1 MKNRSLFIAWAF
13 LFILCAI
20 GGFIPVT
27 KTAVRILLTGL
38 SLLFFL
44 PPALIL
50 RRGSREERQLVR
62 TLSALSLVLTLVLII
77 ANFLTAF
84 RSEALGNALHALLT
98 VVGCPMITS
107 GHWAMSLFLWAC
119 LLIASLKK
127 RAD

>member
-20 GGFIPVT
+20 GGFIPVA

-44 PPALIL
+44 PPALL
-50 RRGSREERQLVR
+50 LHRGTAPERHLVR
-62 TLSALSLVLTLVLII
+62 NLSALSLVLTVLLLI

-119 LLIASLKK
+119 LLVASLKK

>member
-1 MKNRSLFIAWAF
+1 MKNRRLFIAWAS

-27 KTAVRILLTGL
+27 KAAVRILLTGL

-44 PPALIL
+44 PPALL
-50 RRGSREERQLVR
+50 LHQGTAQERHLVR
-62 TLSALSLVLTLVLII
+62 NLSALSLVLTALLLI

-119 LLIASLKK
+119 LLVASLKK

>member
-44 PPALIL
+44 PPALL
-50 RRGSREERQLVR
+50 LHQG
-62 TLSALSLVLTLVLII
+62 
-77 ANFLTAF
+77 TA
-84 RSEALGNALHALLT
+84 
-98 VVGCPMITS
+98 P
-107 GHWAMSLFLWAC
+107 
-119 LLIASLKK
+119 
-127 RAD
+127 

>member
-107 GHWAMSLFLWAC
+107 GHWVLSLFLWAC
-119 LLIASLKK
+119 LLVASLKK
-127 RAD
+127 AS

>member
-27 KTAVRILLTGL
+27 KTVVRILLTGL

-44 PPALIL
+44 PPALLL
-50 RRGSREERQLVR
+50 RRGNSDERHLVR
-62 TLSALSLVLTLVLII
+62 NLSALSLVLTVLLLI

-119 LLIASLKK
+119 LLVASLKK

>member
-13 LFILCAI
+13 VFILCAVL
-20 GGFIPVT
+20 GFIPAAGA
-27 KTAVRILLTGL
+27 AVRILLTAV

-107 GHWAMSLFLWAC
+107 GHWALSLFLWAC
-119 LLIASLKK
+119 LLMASLKN

>member
-13 LFILCAI
+13 LFILCAV

-27 KTAVRILLTGL
+27 KTSVRILLTGI

-62 TLSALSLVLTLVLII
+62 TLSALSLVLTVLLLI

-107 GHWAMSLFLWAC
+107 GHWALSLFLWAC
-119 LLIASLKK
+119 LLVAGLKN

>member
-27 KTAVRILLTGL
+27 KTAGL

-44 PPALIL
+44 PPALLL
-50 RRGSREERQLVR
+50 RRGNSDERHLVR
-62 TLSALSLVLTLVLII
+62 NLSALSLVLTVLLLI

-98 VVGCPMITS
+98 VVGCPIITS

-119 LLIASLKK
+119 LLVASLKK

>member
-1 MKNRSLFIAWAF
+1 MDVDLIFKIAAVGILVAVLNLVLARS
-13 LFILCAI
+13 
-20 GGFIPVT
+20 G
-27 KTAVRILLTGL
+27 
-38 SLLFFL
+38 
-44 PPALIL
+44 
-50 RRGSREERQLVR
+50 REEQAMMTTLAGLVV
-62 TLSALSLVLTLVLII
+62 VLI

-119 LLIASLKK
+119 LLVASLKK

>member
-27 KTAVRILLTGL
+27 KPAVRILLPGL

-44 PPALIL
+44 PPALL
-50 RRGSREERQLVR
+50 LHHGTVPERHLVR
-62 TLSALSLVLTLVLII
+62 NLSVLSLVLTVLLLI

-119 LLIASLKK
+119 LLVASLKK

>member
-27 KTAVRILLTGL
+27 KAAVRILLTGI

-62 TLSALSLVLTLVLII
+62 TLSALSLVLTALLLI

-107 GHWAMSLFLWAC
+107 GHWALSLFLWAC
-119 LLIASLKK
+119 LLVAGLKN

>member
-62 TLSALSLVLTLVLII
+62 NLSALSLVLTLVLLI

-98 VVGCPMITS
+98 VVGCPIITS
-107 GHWAMSLFLWAC
+107 GHWALSLFLWAC
-119 LLIASLKK
+119 LLVSSLKN

>member
-50 RRGSREERQLVR
+50 RRGSREERHLVR
-62 TLSALSLVLTLVLII
+62 SLSALSLVLTLVLLI

-98 VVGCPMITS
+98 VVGCPMITG

-119 LLIASLKK
+119 LLVASAKN

>member
-44 PPALIL
+44 PPALL
-50 RRGSREERQLVR
+50 LHRGTVPERHLVR
-62 TLSALSLVLTLVLII
+62 NLSALSLVLTVLLLI

-119 LLIASLKK
+119 LLVASLKK

>member
-62 TLSALSLVLTLVLII
+62 TLSALSLALTLVLII